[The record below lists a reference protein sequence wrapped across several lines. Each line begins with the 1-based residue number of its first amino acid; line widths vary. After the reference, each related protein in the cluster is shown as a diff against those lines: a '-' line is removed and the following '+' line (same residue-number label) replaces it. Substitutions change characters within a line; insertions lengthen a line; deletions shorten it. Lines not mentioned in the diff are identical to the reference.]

1 MFTQND
7 DVVPKKFTKRQWPAF
22 SPRFLQ
28 FHADGQ
34 KLATRQLRNQAFTWW
49 GTQPFHK
56 QTAATQLPAKLPLL
70 LRQPAAE
77 LLLTLLAG
85 CGASSK
91 LDPKSWLRANVC
103 TARCAAD

>member
-7 DVVPKKFTKRQWPAF
+7 DVVPKKFTKRQYPL
-22 SPRFLQ
+22 SPPCFLQ
-28 FHADGQ
+28 CHTDGQ
-34 KLATRQLRNQAFTWW
+34 KLATRQLRNQAFTWQ

-56 QTAATQLPAKLPLL
+56 HTAAIQLPAKLPLL

-85 CGASSK
+85 CGAFSK